1 MTCYSMVH
9 FSSDNAMVII
19 KRKPYLCSSQT
30 HCKPS
35 RESKD
40 QSGSEEALLENKC
53 LTLSLIQ
60 GMENFEAHSSS
71 KLPV

>member
-1 MTCYSMVH
+1 MTHYSMVH
-9 FSSDNAMVII
+9 FSYDNAVIMI

-30 HCKPS
+30 HCKPA
-35 RESKD
+35 RESKN
-40 QSGSEEALLENKC
+40 QSGSEEALLGNKC

-60 GMENFEAHSSS
+60 GMENLEARCSS